1 VSKRLVI
8 CCDGTWN
15 TPDKSEGGRPVLT
28 NVAKVALSVSPSSE
42 ANVEQRVYYQHGV
55 GVSRWEHIRGGAF
68 GFGLSR
74 NVREAYRFIVENYE
88 PGDELFFFGFSRG
101 AFTARSTVGLIRNAG
116 ILRRENTAR
125 IDEAYTLY
133 RDRAVHPN
141 DLESQLF
148 RRTYSFETRIRF
160 IGVWDTVGAL
170 GIPLSGVRGLKAI
183 TSRWEF
189 HDTALS
195 SATRASCSY
204 VRMRAPS
211 LTPPIR
217 RSQSM
222 SGGGC
227 SSPRFGNLKPVQK
240 IKSSNRCGS
249 AACTA
254 TSAAATQIPA
264 CLTLR
269 SRGWLTAPPA
279 AASNSTRAPSLQ
291 LPGRSFSHQAVM
303 PASILNQGEISTTP
317 AQSSTGCCDLS
328 SAASARRTEPMNT
341 RGPRPSN
348 DATPRN
354 AATHQSVSRI
364 I

>member
-15 TPDKSEGGRPVLT
+15 TPDQSDGGRPALT
-28 NVAKVALSVSPSSE
+28 NVAKVALSVSSSSE

-125 IDEAYTLY
+125 IDEAYSLY

-195 SATRASCSY
+195 SIVDAAYQALAIDERRGPFEPAIWEPQAGSDPDPWLVGDWSRILGFASSLGLIPGCGCDCNPAVAPGGRGSVPWILSVVGRREVFRGY
-204 VRMRAPS
+204 PARM
-211 LTPPIR
+211 
-217 RSQSM
+217 
-222 SGGGC
+222 
-227 SSPRFGNLKPVQK
+227 V
-240 IKSSNRCGS
+240 GS
-249 AACTA
+249 AC
-254 TSAAATQIPA
+254 
-264 CLTLR
+264 R
-269 SRGWLTAPPA
+269 VV
-279 AASNSTRAPSLQ
+279 ST
-291 LPGRSFSHQAVM
+291 
-303 PASILNQGEISTTP
+303 
-317 AQSSTGCCDLS
+317 
-328 SAASARRTEPMNT
+328 
-341 RGPRPSN
+341 
-348 DATPRN
+348 
-354 AATHQSVSRI
+354 
-364 I
+364 

>member
-1 VSKRLVI
+1 MSKRLVI

-15 TPDKSEGGRPVLT
+15 TPDQSDGGRPALT
-28 NVAKVALSVSPSSE
+28 NVAKVALSVSRSSE

-116 ILRRENTAR
+116 ILRRENAAR
-125 IDEAYTLY
+125 IDEAYSLY

-195 SATRASCSY
+195 SIVDAAY
-204 VRMRAPS
+204 QA
-211 LTPPIR
+211 LAIDER
-217 RSQSM
+217 RGPFEPAIWEPQTGSD
-222 SGGGC
+222 
-227 SSPRFGNLKPVQK
+227 QK
-240 IKSSNRCGS
+240 TKSSNRCGS

-269 SRGWLTAPPA
+269 SRGWLTASPA
-279 AASNSTRAPSLQ
+279 AASNSNRAPSLQ

-303 PASILNQGEISTTP
+303 PASILNQGQISTTP

-328 SAASARRTEPMNT
+328 FAASARRTEPMNT

-364 I
+364 IWETLTIR